1 MNVTEDP
8 LRVTADLR
16 PSGHDRLAEEAYA
29 RNRAVDLAR
38 ALGESESTARRG
50 GLHVLTGCLAR
61 PASSLALG

>member
-29 RNRAVDLAR
+29 RNRAVDLVAR
-38 ALGESESTARRG
+38 SASPNPRPAAVVSTCSLVAG
-50 GLHVLTGCLAR
+50 AA
-61 PASSLALG
+61 ASSLALG